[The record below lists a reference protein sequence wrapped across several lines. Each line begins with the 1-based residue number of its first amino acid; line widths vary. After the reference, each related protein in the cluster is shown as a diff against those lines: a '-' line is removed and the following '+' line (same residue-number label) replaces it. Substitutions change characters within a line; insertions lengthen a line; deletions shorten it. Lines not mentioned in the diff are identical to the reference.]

1 MEKFERKNFLE
12 IYRFL
17 IVGICSVSIDF
28 LFYYVFI
35 YLDLFDPNNSKR
47 ISFIIGAIFAF
58 YANRHYVFKVDE
70 KKISQYLMFS
80 FLYFTSFILNSLVHD
95 YILLM
100 SNLTFLSFLCAT
112 FVSTVTNFTGQ
123 KFIIFKKRK

>member
-70 KKISQYLMFS
+70 KKNFAILNVF
-80 FLYFTSFILNSLVHD
+80 FFILYFF
-95 YILLM
+95 Y
-100 SNLTFLSFLCAT
+100 
-112 FVSTVTNFTGQ
+112 
-123 KFIIFKKRK
+123 FK